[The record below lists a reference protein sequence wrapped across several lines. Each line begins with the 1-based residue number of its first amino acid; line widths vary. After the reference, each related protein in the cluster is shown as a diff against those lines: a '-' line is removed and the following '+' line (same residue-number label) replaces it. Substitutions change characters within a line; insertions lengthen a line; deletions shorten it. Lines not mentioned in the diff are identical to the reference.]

1 MHQLKKVVLIGFN
14 GLNSD
19 LVYQWKNE
27 LHNLNRVMN
36 HGIFGKIKSPV
47 PPTIPLAWS
56 CILCGKNPGHF
67 GFWDYTYRD
76 DYQYGQ
82 PKQVSSKV
90 RDERVQCLYNILPAH
105 GKKMAMINVPVTY
118 PPPKISNGYCI
129 SSSSASDIEK
139 QYTSPDSLIKE
150 IKEITG
156 EYITDVPV
164 FAVDVRE
171 VDKKEIVKKIYK
183 MDKQR
188 FDLTKFFL
196 KDKNCDL
203 VFTVITGTGRISHLF
218 YRYIDTN
225 HTHKDAVKNHYKLC
239 DENIGEI
246 LSLVDKNTSIIITGD
261 YGIQRSDGRIN
272 VNEWLIQEGYMTL
285 RSQPTQSISLL
296 QADIDWNR
304 TRAWATGCF
313 GQVYLNVKG
322 REPQGIVDPYEYD
335 KVLDEL
341 GDKIKNITSEDSE
354 KLDIKVI
361 RRKDIH
367 PGEYSRFG
375 PDLFICFENYHWN
388 TNDHIGFNSIYS
400 NETHED
406 PDNVSHAPYSF
417 FAITGPGVRTTGK
430 VSNADLLDIAPTL
443 LHLLGL
449 PVPAD
454 MEGEVL
460 IKEESVHSGKDKKEL
475 RERLARLGYLG

>member
-1 MHQLKKVVLIGFN
+1 MGQSKKVALIGLH
-14 GLNSD
+14 GLNLD
-19 LVYQWKNE
+19 LVFQWKSE
-27 LHNLNRVMN
+27 LHNLNSAMN
-36 HGIFGKIKSPV
+36 HGIFGKVKSTI
-47 PPTIPLAWS
+47 PPTTPLAWS

-67 GFWDYTYRD
+67 GFWDYTYRN

-82 PKQVSSKV
+82 PMKVSSIV

-139 QYTSPDSLIKE
+139 QYTAPDSLIKE
-150 IKEITG
+150 IKKITG
-156 EYITDVPV
+156 KYITDVSTSTMDLQQV
-164 FAVDVRE
+164 E
-171 VDKKEIVKKIYK
+171 KEKAIKKIYK

-203 VFTVITGTGRISHLF
+203 VFTVITGTGRISHLV

-225 HTHKDAVKNHYKLC
+225 HTHKDVVKNHYKLC

-272 VNEWLIQEGYMTL
+272 VNEWLIHKGYMTL
-285 RSQPTQSISLL
+285 KTRSTQSIPLL

-304 TRAWATGCF
+304 TMAWATGCF

-322 REPQGIVDPYEYD
+322 REPQGIVDPYDYD

-341 GDKIKNITSEDSE
+341 GDKIKRITSEDGR
-354 KLDIKVI
+354 KLDIKVYK
-361 RRKDIH
+361 RKESH

-388 TNDHIGFNSIYS
+388 TNDHIGSNSIYS
-400 NETHED
+400 NETPESPVD
-406 PDNVSHAPYSF
+406 VSHAPYSF
-417 FAITGPGVRTTGK
+417 FAITGPGVPTTGE
-430 VSNADLLDIAPTL
+430 VSNAELLDLAPTL
-443 LHLLGL
+443 LHLLG
-449 PVPAD
+449 VPIPSE
-454 MEGEVL
+454 MEGKVL
-460 IKEESVHSGKDKKEL
+460 IKEENVHLEKEKREV